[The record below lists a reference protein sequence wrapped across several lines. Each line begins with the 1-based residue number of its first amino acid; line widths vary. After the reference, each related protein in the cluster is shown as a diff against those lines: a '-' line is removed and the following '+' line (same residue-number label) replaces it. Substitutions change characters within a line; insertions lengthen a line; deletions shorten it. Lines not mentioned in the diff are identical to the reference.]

1 MILETERLILRE
13 VHTSDSDF
21 ILDLLNQPSFI
32 KYIADRGVRT
42 VDQARE
48 YIESRFVQSYKTNG
62 YGLFLMELKDGGT
75 PIGLCGFVNRETLPH
90 PDVGFA
96 LLPQFEKQ
104 GYAYEAASALLD
116 YGRERLG
123 CKRVLAITTP
133 DNESSGRLLEKIGL
147 RFEREIELNG
157 ETLKLYSTVPA
168 G

>member
-116 YGRERLG
+116 YERERLG